1 MEHAMTP
8 TNSARRPSLGALLLI
23 ATGFAFT
30 LPSAY
35 GEELIARGS
44 EWRYLDDGSNQGTAW
59 RATDFD
65 DSGWASGPARLGF
78 GGDGEVTELDSGH
91 ITYYFRRSITI
102 DNPDIAGLA
111 LALLRDDGAV
121 VYLNGSEV
129 YRTNM
134 PGGAISYDT
143 FASAGIEDDT
153 YYEHEFDSSG
163 LVAGTNVIA
172 VEVHQS
178 SLTSSDVGFD
188 LSLETTTAAPGT
200 NDLVSVGSTWSYL
213 DDGSDQGTAWRE
225 VDFDDSAWESGPAQL
240 GFGDGDEATVIASGH
255 IAYYFRQQITIE
267 DPDVAGLALS
277 ILRDDGAVVYVNG
290 TEVYRTNMPGGTIT
304 YSTLASNAVESNEYQ
319 ELEFESSVLTAGTN
333 VVAVEVHQS
342 SLSSSDVSFDFS
354 LETTTTAPGAND
366 IVSLG
371 SAWRYLDDGSDQG
384 NAWRAADFD
393 DSDWESGP
401 AQLGFGDGDE
411 ATELQSGHITYY
423 FRHGFSADT
432 AGVAGLELK
441 LRRDDGA
448 IVYFNGTEVVRS
460 NMPAGEV
467 AYDTITPDAASDDG
481 QSLLSFTLSTDSLV
495 QGDNVLAVE
504 VHQVSLVSSDVSFD
518 LSLAKIVASDAPEL
532 ERGPYLQLGTPSSMI
547 VRWRTD
553 GFTDTKLSYGS
564 APDSLE
570 TTIEMTA
577 LTNEHEV
584 SITGLDSNTRYY
596 YEIGDSDTVLAGGD
610 ADHYFK
616 TSPPPGA
623 DGPIRI
629 WVIGD
634 SGECAVAAQACVDAT
649 AVMDE
654 YLEWTQ
660 DNDGRLADIILML
673 GDNAYTDGTDTQYT
687 RGLFEVYTKVLR
699 NHVLW
704 PVPGNHE
711 FGASDSPTQ
720 SGPYYEAFTL
730 PKAAEAGGLATGT
743 EAYYSF
749 DYGNVHFVALDS
761 HDTDRSA
768 PTLPMRNICVERGN
782 PGAMYNWLC
791 EDLAATTQDFIL
803 SFWHH
808 PPYTKGSH
816 DSDSESQLFEMRE
829 RFVPVFE
836 RYGGD
841 LNLTGHSH
849 SYERSVLL
857 DSHYET
863 SDTYTRR
870 IHAKDSSTG
879 HPNLGG
885 YEKDAG
891 ANQGSVYSVVGSSAK
906 VTGELTQH
914 PIMASWHHLLG
925 SAVIDIHGTR
935 MDAYFIDS
943 EGNVRD
949 TYRLA
954 KRLDSDGDGV
964 VDDDDNCPNV
974 ANEDQTDTDGDGEG
988 DTCDSDDDDDGVD
1001 DENDAYPLD
1010 ATRSVDETP
1019 PEIDVS
1025 DFTVE
1030 ARFPAG
1036 INLTRSVYLDHVNV
1050 SDDADSL
1057 DQIRISITPLSP
1069 IGLGDHTVTFTATDR
1084 AGNTASATATVTV
1097 MDSTPPLIHAPDAVT
1112 INLFTTD
1119 EGVFVPATLIAKD
1132 STWSYLDDGS
1142 DQGIAWREPDFDDSG
1157 WSSGPAQLG
1166 FNEGDE
1172 ATLIQSGHITYY
1184 FRHEFTAANAASVGA
1199 LAIELLRDDGAVVY
1213 LNGSEIHRDNMPAG
1227 DVDYQTR
1234 ASGAVGGE
1242 AESTYFPA
1250 ELPADALRGGD
1261 NVLAVEIHQSSS
1273 TSSDVSFNLELAT
1286 TQPEESTDIVVAG
1299 ATWRYLDDGSDQ
1311 GAGWR
1316 DTGFDDS
1323 AWSSGPAQLGFGEGD
1338 EATTLNSGHITYYFR
1353 HTFDVADPAEIDSL
1367 RLYLKRD
1374 DGAVVY
1380 LNGTE
1385 VARDNLDE
1393 GEVTSATLADN
1404 AADDGDNFH
1413 EFEID
1418 SSGVVAGANVLA
1430 VEVHQ
1435 VSTTSSDLSF
1445 DLRLADVVEPPA
1457 SGTVTATAAKVL
1469 RFVDSVTATDTVDTD
1484 VDLTHNLP
1492 VSLVIDAEIEVVFTA
1507 TDDTGNSTTKSVMV
1521 LPKIGPDLTVPDDI
1535 TVVSPDGSAVSQELP
1550 AIADFLGAATA
1561 YDQDGNELDVTNDAG
1576 DTLALG
1582 TTTVTFSATDG
1593 LGRTAEDTA
1602 GVTVGLDGDAD
1613 GVLDDDD
1620 NCPAIANGGQT
1631 DTDLDGEGN
1640 DCDSDDDDDGT
1651 PDLDDAYPL
1660 DPNRSVEETDDG
1672 AAVGDHFVLMF
1683 PADMDPTRQGFA
1695 RVINH
1700 SPRAGMVEIEAVD
1713 DDGMMFGPVSLE
1725 IDANETVHFNSEDLE
1740 NGNTAKGLALG
1751 TGPGRGDWRLVL
1763 SSDLDIE
1770 VLGYIRTPSDG
1781 FLTSM
1786 HDLAAAGEDGRRRVA
1801 IFNPGSNLNQMSR
1814 LRMINPGD
1822 EPAEVT
1828 ITGTDDAGESPG
1840 GEARVSIPARASTT
1854 LDASELESVGSP
1866 DGLGDG
1872 TGKWQLFVESDS
1884 PILVMNLMALP
1895 LTGHLTNLS
1904 TAPANVDAAGHTV
1917 PIFPAASDPSG
1928 REGFVRVINHAAVAG
1943 EVSIDAFDDTDR
1955 SYPTSTLT
1963 LAASQT
1969 VHFNSNDL
1977 ELGNEN
1983 KGLSGGTGAGE
1994 GDWRLVLGSELDIEV
2009 LAYIRTTDGFLT
2021 AMHDTVRREG
2031 DRHRV
2036 PTFNPGANTNQV
2048 SRLRLV
2054 NAGDEADATIWGIDD
2069 RGERSPGTASVSI
2082 PAGTSRTL
2090 SAQELEAGGDELD
2103 GQLGDG
2109 AGKWQLVVESEQPI
2123 LVMSLLSSPTGHL
2136 TNLST
2141 APALE
2146 YAPAGEAI
2154 FNDRVVGKRIVR
2166 EEPASH
2172 TDFLEDDRFRETQ
2185 GAQMHEGGYTYSRT
2199 GPNEAT
2205 VTFDYDGGDR
2215 CTWEATL
2222 HSRTGGSLS
2231 YTCDDGDSGGTSW
2244 WVTETSSDD

>member
-1 MEHAMTP
+1 MKNAIAPNT
-8 TNSARRPSLGALLLI
+8 SARRHSLQALLLL
-23 ATGFAFT
+23 ATVFAFT
-30 LPSAY
+30 LPRAH
-35 GEELIARGS
+35 GEELIALGATWSYLDDGTDQGTAWRETDFDDSAWDSGPAQLGFGEGDEATTITRGATTFYFRHDFNVAS
-44 EWRYLDDGSNQGTAW
+44 AGIMGLELTLRRDDGAIVYLNGTEIVRSNMPGGEVGYDTFAPNASDDGQDLHEYTVSIDSLVDGDNVLAVEVHQVNATSSDLSFDLSLDSTDVDPTANDLITVGSTWSYLDDGSDQGTAW
-59 RATDFD
+59 RETDFD
-65 DSGWASGPARLGF
+65 DSGWDSGPARLGF
-78 GGDGEVTELDSGH
+78 GGDGEVTVLDSGYV
-91 ITYYFRRSITI
+91 TYYFRHSITI
-102 DNPDIAGLA
+102 DNPEDIAGLA
-111 LALLRDDGAV
+111 LAILRDDGAV
-121 VYLNGSEV
+121 VYLNGTEV

-134 PGGAISYDT
+134 PGGTIDHDT
-143 FASAGIEDDT
+143 FASAGIEDNT

-188 LSLETTTAAPGT
+188 
-200 NDLVSVGSTWSYL
+200 
-213 DDGSDQGTAWRE
+213 
-225 VDFDDSAWESGPAQL
+225 
-240 GFGDGDEATVIASGH
+240 
-255 IAYYFRQQITIE
+255 
-267 DPDVAGLALS
+267 
-277 ILRDDGAVVYVNG
+277 
-290 TEVYRTNMPGGTIT
+290 
-304 YSTLASNAVESNEYQ
+304 
-319 ELEFESSVLTAGTN
+319 
-333 VVAVEVHQS
+333 
-342 SLSSSDVSFDFS
+342 FS
-354 LETTTTAPGAND
+354 LETTDVAPGAND

-371 SAWRYLDDGSDQG
+371 STWSYLDDGTDQG
-384 NAWRAADFD
+384 TAWRESDFD
-393 DSDWESGP
+393 DSGWDSGP
-401 AQLGFGDGDE
+401 AQLGFGENDE
-411 ATELQSGHITYY
+411 ATTITRGATTFY
-423 FRHGFSADT
+423 FRHDFNVASAEI
-432 AGVAGLELK
+432 VGLEVT

-448 IVYFNGTEVVRS
+448 IVYLNGTEIVRS

-467 AYDTITPDAASDDG
+467 AYDTFAPNANDDG
-481 QSLLSFTLSTDSLV
+481 QNLHEYTLSVDALV
-495 QGDNVLAVE
+495 DGDNVLAVE
-504 VHQVSLVSSDVSFD
+504 VHQVNLTSSDLSFD
-518 LSLAKIVASDAPEL
+518 LSLAKIVAATDAEL

-564 APDSLE
+564 APDSLD
-570 TTIEMTA
+570 TTMEMST

-584 SITGLDSNTRYY
+584 SITGLDSDTRYY
-596 YEIGDSDTVLAGGD
+596 YEIGNSDSVLAGGD

-616 TSPPPGA
+616 TSPPHGA
-623 DGPIRI
+623 DVPIRI

-634 SGECAVAAQACVDAT
+634 SGECAVAAQACIDAT

-654 YLEWTQ
+654 YLEWTE

-687 RGLFEVYTKVLR
+687 RGLFEVYTEVLR

-768 PTLPMRNICVERGN
+768 PTLPMRNVCVDRGN

-791 EDLAATTQDFIL
+791 EDMAATTQDFIV

-836 RYGGD
+836 RFGGD

-863 SDTYTRR
+863 SDTYSISR
-870 IHAKDSSTG
+870 HAKDSSIG

-891 ANQGSVYSVVGSSAK
+891 AHEGSIYSVVGSSSK
-906 VTGELTQH
+906 VTGELTKH

-925 SAVIDIHGTR
+925 SAVIDIHGSR
-935 MDAYFIDS
+935 MDVSFIDS

-964 VDDDDNCPNV
+964 TDDDDNCPDV
-974 ANEDQTDTDGDGEG
+974 ANADQTDTDGDGEG
-988 DTCDSDDDDDGVD
+988 DACDSDDDDDGVAD
-1001 DENDAYPLD
+1001 DDDAYPLD

-1019 PEIDVS
+1019 PGIDVS
-1025 DFTVE
+1025 NFTVE

-1036 INLTRSVYLDHVNV
+1036 INLTRSVYLDHVSV
-1050 SDDADSL
+1050 SDDVDSL

-1097 MDSTPPLIHAPDAVT
+1097 MDSTPPVIHAPDAVT

-1142 DQGIAWREPDFDDSG
+1142 DQGTAWREPDFDDSG
-1157 WSSGPAQLG
+1157 WSSGAAQLG

-1213 LNGSEIHRDNMPAG
+1213 LNGTEIHRDNMPAG
-1227 DVDYQTR
+1227 DIDYQTR
-1234 ASGAVGGE
+1234 ASGPVGGDD
-1242 AESTYFPA
+1242 ESAYFPA
-1250 ELPADALRGGD
+1250 KLSADALRDGG

-1273 TSSDVSFNLELAT
+1273 TSSDVSFNVGLDTALADT
-1286 TQPEESTDIVVAG
+1286 HLVPAG

-1311 GAGWR
+1311 GTAWR
-1316 DTGFDDS
+1316 ESDFEDS
-1323 AWSSGPAQLGFGEGD
+1323 AWSSGPAELGFEEGD
-1338 EATTLNSGHITYYFR
+1338 EATLIQSGHITYYFR
-1353 HTFDVADPAEIDSL
+1353 HAFSVDDPAQYDSL

-1385 VARDNLDE
+1385 VARDNLPE
-1393 GEVTSATLADN
+1393 GEITSATLAEN
-1404 AADDGDNFH
+1404 ADDDGNNFH
-1413 EFEID
+1413 EFTVD
-1418 SSGVVAGANVLA
+1418 SVDLAEGENLLA

-1435 VSTTSSDLSF
+1435 VSATSSDVSF
-1445 DLRLADVVEPPA
+1445 DLRLTDVAVAPESGVVA
-1457 SGTVTATAAKVL
+1457 STSAKVR
-1469 RFVDSVTATDTVDTD
+1469 RFIDSVTATDTVDTA
-1484 VDLTHNLP
+1484 VDLTNNLP
-1492 VSLVIDAEIEVVFTA
+1492 GNLDIDAEIEVVFTA
-1507 TDDTGNSTTKSVMV
+1507 SDDSGNTTTMSVMV
-1521 LPKIGPDLTVPDDI
+1521 LTKIGPDLTVPDDI
-1535 TVVSPDGSAVSQELP
+1535 AVVSQDGAAVASDLP

-1561 YDQDGNELDVTNDAG
+1561 FDQDGNELDVTNDAG
-1576 DTLALG
+1576 DTFDLG

-1593 LGRTAEDTA
+1593 MGRTAEGMA
-1602 GVTVGLDGDAD
+1602 GVTVGTDGDGD

-1651 PDLDDAYPL
+1651 PDVVDAYPL
-1660 DPNRSVEETDDG
+1660 DPNRSVEDTDPG
-1672 AAVGDHFVLMF
+1672 AMADHHVLMF
-1683 PADMDPTRQGFA
+1683 PAAMDPVRQGFA

-1700 SPRAGMVEIEAVD
+1700 SARAGMVEIEAVD
-1713 DDGMMFGPVSLE
+1713 DDGVVFGPVSLE
-1725 IDANETVHFNSEDLE
+1725 IDANETVHFNSDDLE
-1740 NGNTAKGLALG
+1740 NSDEAKGLPTG
-1751 TGPGRGDWRLVL
+1751 TGPGSGDWRLTL

-1770 VLGYIRTPSDG
+1770 VLAYVRTADG

-1786 HDLAAAGEDGRRRVA
+1786 HDVVALDEDDRHRVA
-1801 IFNPGSNLNQMSR
+1801 IFNPGNNIDQMSQ
-1814 LRMINPGD
+1814 LRVINPGD
-1822 EPAEVT
+1822 AAAEVT
-1828 ITGTDDAGESPG
+1828 ITGIDDAGASPG
-1840 GEARVSIPARASTT
+1840 GRVQITVQANAAMT
-1854 LDASELESVGSP
+1854 LDAAELESL
-1866 DGLGDG
+1866 DNDEGLGDG

-1884 PILVMNLMALP
+1884 TIQVVNLMALP

-1904 TAPANVDAAGHTV
+1904 TAPANMDGSGHVV
-1917 PIFPAASDPSG
+1917 PLFPAASDPLQ
-1928 REGFVRVINHAAVAG
+1928 RQGFVRVINHSAEAG
-1943 EVSIDAFDDTDR
+1943 EVSIEAFDDTDR
-1955 SYPTSTLT
+1955 EYPTSTLT
-1963 LAASQT
+1963 LDANQT
-1969 VHFNSNDL
+1969 KHFNSDDL
-1977 ELGNEN
+1977 ELGSDD

-1994 GDWRLVLGSELDIEV
+1994 GDWRLVLASELDIEV
-2009 LAYIRTTDGFLT
+2009 LAYIRTTHDGFLT

-2036 PTFNPGANTNQV
+2036 PTFNPASNTDQV

-2054 NAGDEADATIWGIDD
+2054 NAGDEAVEATISGIDD
-2069 RGERSPGTASVSI
+2069 QGEPSSGTVTVSVSPGR
-2082 PAGTSRTL
+2082 SRTL
-2090 SAQELEAGGDELD
+2090 TAQELEDGGDGFD
-2103 GQLGDG
+2103 GALGDG
-2109 AGKWQLVVESEQPI
+2109 AGKWQLVVESGQP
-2123 LVMSLLSSPTGHL
+2123 LTVMSLLSSPTGHL

-2141 APALE
+2141 
-2146 YAPAGEAI
+2146 
-2154 FNDRVVGKRIVR
+2154 DR
-2166 EEPASH
+2166 EPVE
-2172 TDFLEDDRFRETQ
+2172 TGDDME
-2185 GAQMHEGGYTYSRT
+2185 
-2199 GPNEAT
+2199 
-2205 VTFDYDGGDR
+2205 
-2215 CTWEATL
+2215 
-2222 HSRTGGSLS
+2222 
-2231 YTCDDGDSGGTSW
+2231 
-2244 WVTETSSDD
+2244 

>member
-65 DSGWASGPARLGF
+65 DSGWASGAARLGF

-91 ITYYFRRSITI
+91 ITYYFRHSITI
-102 DNPDIAGLA
+102 DNPDDVAGLE
-111 LALLRDDGAV
+111 LAILRDDGAV
-121 VYLNGSEV
+121 VYLNGTEV

-134 PGGAISYDT
+134 PGGTISYNT
-143 FASAGIEDDT
+143 FASAAIET
-153 YYEHEFDSSG
+153 NEYFEHEFDSSV

-188 LSLETTTAAPGT
+188 FTLETTDVAPGA
-200 NDLVSVGSTWSYL
+200 NDIVALGSTWSYL
-213 DDGSDQGTAWRE
+213 DDGTDQGTAWRE
-225 VDFDDSAWESGPAQL
+225 SDFDDSGWESGPAQL
-240 GFGDGDEATVIASGH
+240 GFGEGDEAT
-255 IAYYFRQQITIE
+255 
-267 DPDVAGLALS
+267 
-277 ILRDDGAVVYVNG
+277 
-290 TEVYRTNMPGGTIT
+290 TIT
-304 YSTLASNAVESNEYQ
+304 RGA
-319 ELEFESSVLTAGTN
+319 
-333 VVAVEVHQS
+333 
-342 SLSSSDVSFDFS
+342 
-354 LETTTTAPGAND
+354 TT
-366 IVSLG
+366 
-371 SAWRYLDDGSDQG
+371 
-384 NAWRAADFD
+384 F
-393 DSDWESGP
+393 
-401 AQLGFGDGDE
+401 
-411 ATELQSGHITYY
+411 Y
-423 FRHGFSADT
+423 FRHDFNVAR
-432 AGVAGLELK
+432 AGIVGLEVT

-448 IVYFNGTEVVRS
+448 IVYLNGTEIVRS

-467 AYDTITPDAASDDG
+467 GHDTFAPNASDDG
-481 QSLLSFTLSTDSLV
+481 QNLHKFSTSVDALV
-495 QGDNVLAVE
+495 DGDNVLAVE
-504 VHQVSLVSSDVSFD
+504 VHQVNATSSDLSFD
-518 LSLAKIVASDAPEL
+518 LSLAKIVASADAEL

-564 APDSLE
+564 APDSLD
-570 TTIEMTA
+570 TTIEMSA
-577 LTNEHEV
+577 LTAEHEV
-584 SITGLDSNTRYY
+584 QITGLDSNTRYY

-634 SGECAVAAQACVDAT
+634 SGECAVADQACVDAT

-720 SGPYYEAFTL
+720 SGPYYEAFSL

-891 ANQGSVYSVVGSSAK
+891 ANQGSVYSVVGSSSK

-925 SAVIDIHGTR
+925 SAVIDIHGSQ
-935 MDAYFIDS
+935 MDVSFIDS
-943 EGNVRD
+943 EGDVRD
-949 TYRLA
+949 IYRLA

-1019 PEIDVS
+1019 PEIDAS

-1142 DQGIAWREPDFDDSG
+1142 DQGTAWREPDFDDSG

-1184 FRHEFTAANAASVGA
+1184 FRHEFTTANAASVGA

-1213 LNGSEIHRDNMPAG
+1213 LNGIEIHRDNMPAG

-1242 AESTYFPA
+1242 VESTYFPA
-1250 ELPADALRGGD
+1250 ELPADALRDGD

-1273 TSSDVSFNLELAT
+1273 ASSDVSFNLELAT

-1311 GAGWR
+1311 ATDWR
-1316 DTGFDDS
+1316 ATGFDDS

-1338 EATTLNSGHITYYFR
+1338 EATPLTSGHITYYFR

-1393 GEVTSATLADN
+1393 GEITSDTLADN

-1418 SSGVVAGANVLA
+1418 SSGVVAGDNVLA

-1435 VSTTSSDLSF
+1435 VSTASSDLSF

-1469 RFVDSVTATDTVDTD
+1469 RFAESVTATDTVDTD

-1492 VSLVIDAEIEVVFTA
+1492 VSLVIDDEIEVVFTA

-1840 GEARVSIPARASTT
+1840 GEARVSILARASTT

-1977 ELGNEN
+1977 ELGNED

-2036 PTFNPGANTNQV
+2036 PTFNPGSNTNQA

-2054 NAGDEADATIWGIDD
+2054 NAGDEAAEATIRGIDD
-2069 RGERSPGTASVSI
+2069 RGERSSGTASISI

-2090 SAQELEAGGDELD
+2090 TAQELESGGDGFA

-2109 AGKWQLVVESEQPI
+2109 AGKWQLVVESAQPI

-2146 YAPAGEAI
+2146 YAPAGEAM

-2172 TDFLEDDRFRETQ
+2172 TDFLEDNRFRETQ

-2244 WVTETSSDD
+2244 WVTETPSDD

>member
-8 TNSARRPSLGALLLI
+8 TNSARRPSLRALLLI

-65 DSGWASGPARLGF
+65 DSGWASGAARLGF

-91 ITYYFRRSITI
+91 ITYYFRHSITI
-102 DNPDIAGLA
+102 DNPDDVAGLA
-111 LALLRDDGAV
+111 LAILRDDGAV
-121 VYLNGSEV
+121 VYLNGTEV

-134 PGGAISYDT
+134 PGGTISYNT
-143 FASAGIEDDT
+143 FASAGIET
-153 YYEHEFDSSG
+153 NEYFEHEFDSSG

-188 LSLETTTAAPGT
+188 FTLETTDFAPGA
-200 NDLVSVGSTWSYL
+200 NDIVALGSTWSYL
-213 DDGSDQGTAWRE
+213 DDGTDQGTAWRE
-225 VDFDDSAWESGPAQL
+225 SDFDDSGWESGPAQL
-240 GFGDGDEATVIASGH
+240 GFGEGDEAT
-255 IAYYFRQQITIE
+255 
-267 DPDVAGLALS
+267 
-277 ILRDDGAVVYVNG
+277 
-290 TEVYRTNMPGGTIT
+290 TIT
-304 YSTLASNAVESNEYQ
+304 RGA
-319 ELEFESSVLTAGTN
+319 
-333 VVAVEVHQS
+333 
-342 SLSSSDVSFDFS
+342 
-354 LETTTTAPGAND
+354 TT
-366 IVSLG
+366 
-371 SAWRYLDDGSDQG
+371 
-384 NAWRAADFD
+384 F
-393 DSDWESGP
+393 
-401 AQLGFGDGDE
+401 
-411 ATELQSGHITYY
+411 Y
-423 FRHGFSADT
+423 FRHDFNVAR
-432 AGVAGLELK
+432 AGIVGLEVT

-448 IVYFNGTEVVRS
+448 IVYLNGTEIVRS

-467 AYDTITPDAASDDG
+467 GHDTFAPNASDDG
-481 QSLLSFTLSTDSLV
+481 QNLHKFSTSVDALV
-495 QGDNVLAVE
+495 DGDNVLAVE
-504 VHQVSLVSSDVSFD
+504 VHQVNTTSSDLSFD
-518 LSLAKIVASDAPEL
+518 LSLAKIVASADAEL

-564 APDSLE
+564 APDSLD

-596 YEIGDSDTVLAGGD
+596 YEIGDSDSVLAGGD

-720 SGPYYEAFTL
+720 SGPYYEAFSL

-891 ANQGSVYSVVGSSAK
+891 ANQGSVYSVVGSSSK

-974 ANEDQTDTDGDGEG
+974 ANEDQTDTDGDGAG
-988 DTCDSDDDDDGVD
+988 DTCDSDDDGDGVD

-1025 DFTVE
+1025 NFTVE

-1036 INLTRSVYLDHVNV
+1036 INLTRSVYLDHVSV

-1184 FRHEFTAANAASVGA
+1184 FRHDFTAANAASVGA

-1213 LNGSEIHRDNMPAG
+1213 LNGIEIHRDNMPAG
-1227 DVDYQTR
+1227 DIDYQTR
-1234 ASGAVGGE
+1234 ASAAVGGDD
-1242 AESTYFPA
+1242 ESAYFPA

-1286 TQPEESTDIVVAG
+1286 TQPEESRDIVVAG
-1299 ATWRYLDDGSDQ
+1299 ASWRYLDDGSDQ
-1311 GAGWR
+1311 GTDWR
-1316 DTGFDDS
+1316 ATGFDDS

-1338 EATTLNSGHITYYFR
+1338 EATTLTSGHITYYFR
-1353 HTFDVADPAEIDSL
+1353 HTFEVADPAEIESL

-1385 VARDNLDE
+1385 VARDNLAE
-1393 GEVTSATLADN
+1393 GEVTSGTLAGN
-1404 AADDGDNFH
+1404 ASDDGNNFH
-1413 EFEID
+1413 EFAID
-1418 SSGVVAGANVLA
+1418 SSGVVAGDNVLA

-1521 LPKIGPDLTVPDDI
+1521 LTKIGPDLTVPDDI

-1576 DTLALG
+1576 DTLDLG

-1700 SPRAGMVEIEAVD
+1700 SSRAGMVEIEAVD

-1740 NGNTAKGLALG
+1740 NGNTAKGLPMG
-1751 TGPGRGDWRLVL
+1751 TEPGRGDWRLTL

-1770 VLGYIRTPSDG
+1770 VLAYIRTPSDG

-1786 HDLAAAGEDGRRRVA
+1786 HDLVPVGEDGRHRVA

-1814 LRMINPGD
+1814 LRMNNPGD

-1828 ITGTDDAGESPG
+1828 ITGTDDAGEAPG

-1854 LDASELESVGSP
+1854 LDASELESVGSA

-1872 TGKWQLFVESDS
+1872 TGKWQLFVESDR
-1884 PILVMNLMALP
+1884 PIQVMNLMALP

-1917 PIFPAASDPSG
+1917 PMFPAASDPLG
-1928 REGFVRVINHAAVAG
+1928 RQGFVRVINHAAEAG
-1943 EVSIDAFDDTDR
+1943 GVSIDAFDDTDR

-1977 ELGNEN
+1977 ELGNED

-2021 AMHDTVRREG
+2021 AMHDTVRRQG

-2036 PTFNPGANTNQV
+2036 PTFNPGSNTNQA

-2054 NAGDEADATIWGIDD
+2054 NAGDEAAEATIRGIDD
-2069 RGERSPGTASVSI
+2069 RGERSSGTASISI

-2090 SAQELEAGGDELD
+2090 TAQELESGGDGFA

-2109 AGKWQLVVESEQPI
+2109 AGKWQLVVESAQPI

-2146 YAPAGEAI
+2146 YAPAGEAM

-2172 TDFLEDDRFRETQ
+2172 TDFLEDNRFRETQ

-2244 WVTETSSDD
+2244 WVTETPSDD